1 MSELVTWATTTH
13 DWSETVDVEHLAAI
27 RGDWRTFAPS
37 GVLHLLLEVI
47 AYAADE
53 AAVRGGGQCQVTL
66 HDDGWATVTDDGRGT
81 DTRLD
86 EHGRPVRKPV
96 MSTKDLRFFD
106 SPEPPSLPDGL
117 PRRGI
122 SVVSALS
129 DELVHVNRRRDGA
142 WSQTY
147 VQGIPVTGLAPM
159 EPDGSTG
166 TTVRF
171 LPAPQV
177 APTPAELGPE
187 QLGLISQWPHLTV
200 HLIDLRSSNQR

>member
-1 MSELVTWATTTH
+1 MTWTNTTH
-13 DWSETVDVEHLAAI
+13 DWSETVDIEHLEAI
-27 RGDWRTFAPS
+27 RGDWRNFAPS
-37 GVLHLLLEVI
+37 GALHLLLEVI

-53 AAVRGGGQCQVTL
+53 AETRGGGQCQVTL
-66 HDDGWATVTDDGRGT
+66 HEDGWATVTDDGRGT

-129 DELVHVNRRRDGA
+129 EELVHVNRRRDGA

-147 VQGIPVTGLAPM
+147 AHGMPVTDLTPV

-171 LPAPQV
+171 LPARQV
-177 APTPAELGPE
+177 APTSAELGPDE
-187 QLGLISQWPHLTV
+187 LGLLTKWPDLTV
-200 HLIDLRSSNQR
+200 RIADLRGSNQS